1 MTHKQGFGKTPKAK
15 RAFHVS
21 PAPLPSY
28 TVAKKGSRFPA
39 GTITD
44 PPERTEADPEALRVS
59 GDVAEALLAGLYDDI
74 LGLSTPRRT

>member
-15 RAFHVS
+15 RAFHGS

-28 TVAKKGSRFPA
+28 TVAKGTRFPA

-44 PPERTEADPEALRVS
+44 PSERTEADPDALRVS
-59 GDVAEALLAGLYDDI
+59 GDVAEALLAGRYDDI
-74 LGLSTPRRT
+74 LGLSTPRRP